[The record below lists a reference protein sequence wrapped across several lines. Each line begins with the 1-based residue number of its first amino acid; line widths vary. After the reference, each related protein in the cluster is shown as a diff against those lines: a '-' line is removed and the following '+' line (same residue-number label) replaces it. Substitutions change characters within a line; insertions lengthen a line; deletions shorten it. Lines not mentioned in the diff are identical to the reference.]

1 MLRLECTV
9 SKNFCRFNF
18 INEQMKQKFLVS
30 FFCIDCSQYV
40 EPKIFQRMFVVLEMQ
55 LQIYGHL
62 LKTKR
67 AHHVESTLIR
77 RRYYFDT
84 SKTKFRRISTS
95 FPCTFFDVIS
105 LVEKSSLFPRTFFG
119 VISLVKISTLFPCIL
134 FDVISL
140 VEISTFFLPWSVSPC
155 FYLFFST
162 FL

>member
-1 MLRLECTV
+1 
-9 SKNFCRFNF
+9 
-18 INEQMKQKFLVS
+18 
-30 FFCIDCSQYV
+30 
-40 EPKIFQRMFVVLEMQ
+40 MFVVLEMQ

-140 VEISTFFLPWSVSPC
+140 VEISTFFYHGVYLHVSTYFFRRFC
-155 FYLFFST
+155 KLMKIFEQVFLCVCNLKQLTFARLFSLNFEVNLSGVAL
-162 FL
+162 FH